1 MRLNLSLLLMLSLSI
16 AACGDSNKPAEEP
29 TESAEAQKESADAE
43 PAAEEKADAADAEA
57 KKEEEAPADSSSSGP
72 TIKRTAKDIVT
83 APDVVFMFSFNE
95 SDVKKEAEERCDKK
109 AKDDPKKRAE
119 CMTKEKDKIE
129 ADGMQFKQEKDRWY
143 WLTIRRK
150 GKVLV
155 SLHKLPIEFEQDS
168 DHSIVLKP
176 VGKDEGT
183 QRGKGAPGETKVEV
197 PNDYQIVITDPK
209 HGRMVYEAKLGLL
222 GEQQR

>member
-1 MRLNLSLLLMLSLSI
+1 VLVLSWVM
-16 AACGDSNKPAEEP
+16 AACGGSNKPAEEP
-29 TESAEAQKESADAE
+29 ESVEAKPESAEGGADKEEKSE
-43 PAAEEKADAADAEA
+43 PAESEK
-57 KKEEEAPADSSSSGP
+57 KKEEAPADASSSGP

-83 APDVVFMFSFNE
+83 GPDVVFMFSFNE

-129 ADGMQFKQEKDRWY
+129 ADGMQFKLEKDRWY

-155 SLHKLPIEFEQDS
+155 NLHKLPIEFDQDS

-183 QRGKGAPGETKVEV
+183 LRGKGAPGETKVEV
-197 PNDYQIVITDPK
+197 PNDYQIVITDPT

-222 GEQQR
+222 GDQQR